1 MNERGHPALRVLGG
15 ATLTLAGFAL
25 PTAGVWLGHHT
36 GMWGLGVTMCALGG
50 VFLIAG
56 PVLHAATREGK
67 ARAAVA
73 LLALGMPLLLLYCGM
88 LRDELAF
95 GDLTRYG
102 TSAVCPVVSA
112 KAITDEAD
120 ATGATTYDYKLACP
134 GGEIELRDATLTAP
148 GTTKEVRY
156 DPAGRTS
163 AVMTGWEY
171 DHHTQKLPVMQWVLA
186 GLVAATAL
194 SWALAVASSR
204 PGRQSGPGLVT
215 RPGPP

>member
-1 MNERGHPALRVLGG
+1 MNERGHPALRVLRGV
-15 ATLTLAGFAL
+15 ALTLAGFAL
-25 PTAGVWLGHHT
+25 PAGGMWLGHHT
-36 GMWGLGVTMCALGG
+36 GMWGLGVTMCVLGG

-56 PVLHAATREGK
+56 PVLHAANRE
-67 ARAAVA
+67 ARAKAGVA
-73 LLALGMPLLLLYCGM
+73 LLALGMPLLLLSCGM
-88 LRDELAF
+88 LKDELAF

-102 TSAVCPVVSA
+102 TTAVCPVVSA
-112 KAITDEAD
+112 RAIGDESD

-134 GGEIELRDATLTAP
+134 GGEIELVDDALTAP

-163 AVMTGWEY
+163 AVMTGWDY
-171 DHHTQKLPVMQWVLA
+171 YHHTQKLPMMPWVLA

-194 SWALAVASSR
+194 SWALAIVSAR
-204 PGRQSGPGLVT
+204 PRRQSGPGPVT